1 MGIGKGIGSRATLH
15 DHYVCPFTVI
25 VFGTPRPV
33 DLATA
38 MVGVAAQGGE
48 RRAQLRTML
57 VVVLG
62 KSFPLARPSPPLAV
76 FRRGRKGQSDWPI
89 ARKIPRINRV
99 RYWRPLSGLFLFLRR
114 VSPDREG
121 GIIAALPSFNNLI
134 AVGPGDPVGN
144 PLLQPRTKIN
154 NLTAVLA
161 GSLI

>member
-1 MGIGKGIGSRATLH
+1 MYARFILRGRWHLRLNYALGQIGFRYATKPPARDIPAWTQPKSDGPH
-15 DHYVCPFTVI
+15 
-25 VFGTPRPV
+25 
-33 DLATA
+33 
-38 MVGVAAQGGE
+38 
-48 RRAQLRTML
+48 RAQN
-57 VVVLG
+57 
-62 KSFPLARPSPPLAV
+62 
-76 FRRGRKGQSDWPI
+76 
-89 ARKIPRINRV
+89 PRINRV

-121 GIIAALPSFNNLI
+121 GIVAALPSFNNLI

>member
-1 MGIGKGIGSRATLH
+1 S
-15 DHYVCPFTVI
+15 P
-25 VFGTPRPV
+25 PRPIEPHDAFQVRFPGLEIMAWANRFSLARLAPRARYSGV
-33 DLATA
+33 DATEIRFA
-38 MVGVAAQGGE
+38 H
-48 RRAQLRTML
+48 RAQN
-57 VVVLG
+57 
-62 KSFPLARPSPPLAV
+62 
-76 FRRGRKGQSDWPI
+76 
-89 ARKIPRINRV
+89 PRINRV
-99 RYWRPLSGLFLFLRR
+99 RYWRPLSGLFLFPRR

>member
-1 MGIGKGIGSRATLH
+1 MCW
-15 DHYVCPFTVI
+15 D
-25 VFGTPRPV
+25 
-33 DLATA
+33 
-38 MVGVAAQGGE
+38 
-48 RRAQLRTML
+48 
-57 VVVLG
+57 LG
-62 KSFPLARPSPPLAV
+62 KSVFARAPS
-76 FRRGRKGQSDWPI
+76 
-89 ARKIPRINRV
+89 RINRV

>member
-1 MGIGKGIGSRATLH
+1 M
-15 DHYVCPFTVI
+15 I
-25 VFGTPRPV
+25 VFGKAKALGFAQPNIQC
-33 DLATA
+33 AN
-38 MVGVAAQGGE
+38 VGEAIAAQGGK
-48 RRAQLRTML
+48 RRAQRGRSIDQHQAFGVGMPMHTSLALPTPRPML
-57 VVVLG
+57 TAMCWGLG
-62 KSFPLARPSPPLAV
+62 KSVFARAPS
-76 FRRGRKGQSDWPI
+76 
-89 ARKIPRINRV
+89 RINRV

-121 GIIAALPSFNNLI
+121 GIISALPSFNNLI

>member
-1 MGIGKGIGSRATLH
+1 MI
-15 DHYVCPFTVI
+15 I
-25 VFGTPRPV
+25 VFGFLHSDCVWQSKALGFAQPNIQC
-33 DLATA
+33 AN
-38 MVGVAAQGGE
+38 VGEAIAAQGGK
-48 RRAQLRTML
+48 RRVQRGLTAMCWG
-57 VVVLG
+57 LG
-62 KSFPLARPSPPLAV
+62 KSVFARAPS
-76 FRRGRKGQSDWPI
+76 
-89 ARKIPRINRV
+89 RINRV

>member
-1 MGIGKGIGSRATLH
+1 
-15 DHYVCPFTVI
+15 
-25 VFGTPRPV
+25 
-33 DLATA
+33 
-38 MVGVAAQGGE
+38 
-48 RRAQLRTML
+48 ML
-57 VVVLG
+57 VVALA
-62 KSFPLARPSPPLAV
+62 KSVSARAPRPPPTI
-76 FRRGRKGQSDWPI
+76 FRRGRNRNPAHRAQNT
-89 ARKIPRINRV
+89 RINRV

-144 PLLQPRTKIN
+144 PLVQPRTKIN

>member
-1 MGIGKGIGSRATLH
+1 
-15 DHYVCPFTVI
+15 
-25 VFGTPRPV
+25 
-33 DLATA
+33 
-38 MVGVAAQGGE
+38 
-48 RRAQLRTML
+48 
-57 VVVLG
+57 LG
-62 KSFPLARPSPPLAV
+62 KLVFARAPS
-76 FRRGRKGQSDWPI
+76 RT
-89 ARKIPRINRV
+89 NRV

-144 PLLQPRTKIN
+144 PLLQSRTKIN

>member
-1 MGIGKGIGSRATLH
+1 MSNRSVTDGHGFDRATP
-15 DHYVCPFTVI
+15 DV
-25 VFGTPRPV
+25 
-33 DLATA
+33 
-38 MVGVAAQGGE
+38 
-48 RRAQLRTML
+48 RALYP
-57 VVVLG
+57 
-62 KSFPLARPSPPLAV
+62 SWPLAFAPELRAWANRFSLRDQASRSRYSGVDATEIRLAH
-76 FRRGRKGQSDWPI
+76 GAQN
-89 ARKIPRINRV
+89 PRINRV

-121 GIIAALPSFNNLI
+121 GIIAALPSVNNLI